1 MKAVVDRFEGE
12 WAVLI
17 VEGQPL
23 NVLRDALP
31 ENLREGDC
39 LVMEIEDGQV
49 VNAVIDEAETE
60 AARQR
65 IEEKMERL
73 RRGEHLD

>member
-12 WAVLI
+12 WAMLI

-31 ENLREGDC
+31 DNVREGDC
-39 LVMEIEDGQV
+39 LEIEIEEGQV
-49 VNAVIDEAETE
+49 VNAVIDQPETE

-65 IEEKMERL
+65 IEEKMGQL
-73 RRGEHLD
+73 RRGEHLK